1 MSKGGLTIL
10 STKNVNTTSS
20 QCALPLHCTLYIFTY
35 IAFFTK
41 IITFHWSLKEVG
53 TLVKTLLTFTK
64 FIIISYILLAMNRF
78 ILQTTVM
85 PLDISN

>member
-10 STKNVNTTSS
+10 STKCQYNVFTMCTSPS
-20 QCALPLHCTLYIFTY
+20 LHIVHIHIHCIL
-35 IAFFTK
+35 TK

-64 FIIISYILLAMNRF
+64 FIIISYSLLATNRF